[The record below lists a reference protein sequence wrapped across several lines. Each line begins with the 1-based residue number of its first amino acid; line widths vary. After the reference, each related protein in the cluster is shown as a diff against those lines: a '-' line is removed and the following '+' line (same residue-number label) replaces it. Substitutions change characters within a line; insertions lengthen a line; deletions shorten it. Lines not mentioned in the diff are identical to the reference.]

1 MTGSPIGSSQRTFVL
16 YMHSAQAD
24 PLEVLLTEGVKSPYS
39 TLAAWPDGHP
49 LLPPLRTVAST
60 DSPQLVKT
68 LMLLGWAS
76 QVVAPKTGK
85 PSTWI
90 AVGNDPTAV
99 SLGLPLNVP
108 QAPAE

>member
-16 YMHSAQAD
+16 YMHFAQAD

-68 LMLLGWAS
+68 LMLLG
-76 QVVAPKTGK
+76 
-85 PSTWI
+85 
-90 AVGNDPTAV
+90 
-99 SLGLPLNVP
+99 LGFAGRGAKNR
-108 QAPAE
+108 QAIDLDRSGW